1 MQNTNIVR
9 TYDYYT
15 LEQARQIIAE
25 ENRQKAIRQAK
36 RKSRKKAIVI
46 YYVKQK
52 LSGVAMEIIGI
63 IAPFLLD
70 GDATCSLI
78 FVPLGIFLI
87 FTKEKVMMFK

>member
-15 LEQARQIIAE
+15 LDQARQIIAE

-46 YYVKQK
+46 YYMKQK
-52 LSGVAMEIIGI
+52 LSGLAMAAIGI
-63 IAPFLLD
+63 IAPILVD
-70 GDATCSLI
+70 GDATVSLI
-78 FVPLGIFLI
+78 AVPLGIFLI
-87 FTKEKVMMFK
+87 FTKDKVMMF